1 MPSPY
6 SHTMAKAVAK
16 VAPKSKAQVGLPPA
30 LMAEL
35 ERRRA
40 GLARHMARA
49 VVAVVH
55 WDDSTGVP
63 PRREAIAKA
72 CEAGLDLF
80 LATAREARP
89 ATQEELRRVAQL
101 GILQA
106 RSSQSVEPILAAYRI
121 AARVAWEEILRAW
134 RGHPE
139 ATPEAIMLTAN
150 YVFAALDQVAAE
162 VTKTYLH
169 AREQHMQRGT
179 RARGRL
185 VHALISDNFDSEL
198 ELQKQALA
206 LNMPIGAAGY
216 VAVVSKL
223 VVGSRDGERGGE
235 ALSEVAA
242 SLELPRGAIHHATD
256 PSTLVTLWP
265 AESAADSE
273 GARQF
278 VTQLNQEA
286 VDRSGSAR
294 ARVRAGIGGYHPGLR
309 GISRSYLEAQQ
320 AIETGRKLRPD
331 AVAHG
336 HDEVIPHLVLAQN
349 PHLAERF
356 VAHSLGP
363 LLHPRT
369 RNREQ
374 LLETLEAYLARGS
387 VKDAA
392 AALNLHRHT
401 VLYRLDK
408 VRDLLGGDLDT
419 PAIRLRLQLAL
430 ELRRLI

>member
-1 MPSPY
+1 
-6 SHTMAKAVAK
+6 MAKAAAK
-16 VAPKSKAQVGLPPA
+16 LAPKSKPPPQLPEA
-30 LMAEL
+30 LMVEL

-63 PRREAIAKA
+63 PQRDAIAKA

-89 ATQEELRRVAQL
+89 ATAEELRRVAQL

-179 RARGRL
+179 RARARL
-185 VHALISDNFDSEL
+185 FHALISDNFDSEL

-206 LNMPIGAAGY
+206 LNMPIVASGY
-216 VAVVSKL
+216 VAIVSKL
-223 VVGSRDGERGGE
+223 VVGNGDGARGGE
-235 ALSEVAA
+235 SLAEVAA
-242 SLELPRGAIHHATD
+242 SLDSPRGAMHHVTD
-256 PSTLVTLWP
+256 PSTMVTLWP
-265 AESAADSE
+265 AESSKDVEA
-273 GARQF
+273 ARQF
-278 VTQLNQEA
+278 VTQLHKEA
-286 VDRSGSAR
+286 VDRSGPAR

-320 AIETGRKLRPD
+320 AIEAGRKLRPE

-349 PHLAERF
+349 PMLAERF

-363 LLHPRT
+363 LLDVRT
-369 RNREQ
+369 RGREQ
-374 LLETLEAYLARGS
+374 LLVTLEAYLAHGS

-408 VRDLLGGDLDT
+408 LRELLGADFDT
-419 PAIRLRLQLAL
+419 PASRLRLQLAL
-430 ELRRLI
+430 DLRKLI

>member
-1 MPSPY
+1 
-6 SHTMAKAVAK
+6 
-16 VAPKSKAQVGLPPA
+16 
-30 LMAEL
+30 
-35 ERRRA
+35 
-40 GLARHMARA
+40 MARA

-63 PRREAIAKA
+63 PQRDAIAKA

-80 LATAREARP
+80 LATARDARP
-89 ATQEELRRVAQL
+89 ATPEELRRVAQL

-121 AARVAWEEILRAW
+121 AARVAWDAILRAW

-139 ATPEAIMLTAN
+139 ATPEAIMVTAN

-179 RARGRL
+179 RARARL
-185 VHALISDNFDSEL
+185 FHALISDNFDSDL

-206 LNMPIGAAGY
+206 LSMPITATGY
-216 VAVVSKL
+216 VAAVSKL
-223 VVGSRDGERGGE
+223 VVGNRDGARGGE
-235 ALSEVAA
+235 ALGEVAA
-242 SLELPRGAIHHATD
+242 SLDVPRGAMHHVTD

-265 AESAADSE
+265 AESSADVE

-278 VTQLNQEA
+278 VTQLHKEA
-286 VDRSGSAR
+286 VIRSGSAR
-294 ARVRAGIGGYHPGLR
+294 ARVRAGIGGYHAGLR

-320 AIETGRKLRPD
+320 AIEAGRKLRPD
-331 AVAHG
+331 AIAHG

-349 PHLAERF
+349 PRLAERF
-356 VAHSLGP
+356 VVHSLGP
-363 LLHPRT
+363 LLDSRT

-374 LLETLEAYLARGS
+374 LLETLEAYLSRGS

-392 AALNLHRHT
+392 AELNLHRHT

-408 VRDLLGGDLDT
+408 LRELLGGDIDT

-430 ELRRLI
+430 DLRKLI